1 MNGSYSYSLW
11 FNRNRFDSHVFDSP
25 RMEMVEPV
33 QRVIDMDM
41 YIVNRVIS
49 DISIEF
55 PNNFFYPFLAII
67 SLGMLSWLGRLDVLA
82 MRAYL
87 R

>member
-1 MNGSYSYSLW
+1 
-11 FNRNRFDSHVFDSP
+11 
-25 RMEMVEPV
+25 MEMVEPV

-82 MRAYL
+82 
-87 R
+87 